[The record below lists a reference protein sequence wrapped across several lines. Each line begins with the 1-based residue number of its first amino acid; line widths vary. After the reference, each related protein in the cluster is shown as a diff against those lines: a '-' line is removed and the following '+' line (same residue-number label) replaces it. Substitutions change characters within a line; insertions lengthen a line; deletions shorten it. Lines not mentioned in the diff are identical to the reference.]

1 MKCPFCGFLDSQVKD
16 SRPSDDGL
24 TIKRR
29 RFCPDCGGRFTTYER
44 IVMKDIFIIK
54 RNGER
59 RPFDPAKLLK
69 SMQVPA
75 RKRPVTNEQLEGIV
89 SKITKKLEKFG
100 EGEITSQAVGQLVMN
115 ELAKIDQVA
124 YVRYASVYKDF
135 AEASDFGKFIEN
147 LNIEKDE

>member
-16 SRPSDDGL
+16 SRPSEDGL

-44 IVMKDIFIIK
+44 IEMRELFVIK
-54 RNGER
+54 KGGDKRL
-59 RPFDPAKLLK
+59 FDPSKLLK
-69 SMQVPA
+69 SMQVAA
-75 RKRPVTNEQLEGIV
+75 RKRPVDAEQLEEIV
-89 SKITKKLEKFG
+89 SRITKKLEKYG

-115 ELAKIDQVA
+115 ELLKIDQVA

-147 LNIEKDE
+147 LNITKDE

>member
-16 SRPSDDGL
+16 SRPSEDGL

-44 IVMKDIFIIK
+44 IEMRELFVIK
-54 RNGER
+54 KGGDKRL
-59 RPFDPAKLLK
+59 FDPSKLLK
-69 SMQVPA
+69 SMQVAA
-75 RKRPVTNEQLEGIV
+75 RKRPVEAEQLEEIV
-89 SKITKKLEKFG
+89 SRITKKLEKYG

-115 ELAKIDQVA
+115 ELLKIDQVA

-147 LNIEKDE
+147 LNITKDE

>member
-44 IVMKDIFIIK
+44 TEMKELFVIK
-54 RNGER
+54 KSGDKRL
-59 RPFDPAKLLK
+59 FDSSKLLK
-69 SMQVPA
+69 SMQIAA
-75 RKRPVTNEQLEGIV
+75 RKRPVSGDQLEEIV
-89 SKITKKLEKFG
+89 SRITKKLEKYG
-100 EGEITSQAVGQLVMN
+100 EGEITSQAVGQLVMS

-135 AEASDFGKFIEN
+135 SEASDFGKFIEN
-147 LNIEKDE
+147 LSIIKDE

>member
-16 SRPSDDGL
+16 SRPSEDGL

-44 IVMKDIFIIK
+44 IEMRELFVIK
-54 RNGER
+54 KGGDKRL
-59 RPFDPAKLLK
+59 FDPSKLLK
-69 SMQVPA
+69 SMQLA
-75 RKRPVTNEQLEGIV
+75 TRKRPVEDEQLEEIV
-89 SKITKKLEKFG
+89 SRITKKLEKYG

-115 ELAKIDQVA
+115 ELLKIDQVA

-147 LNIEKDE
+147 LSIIKNE